1 MRSVQTYDRFP
12 LSSIKPLDHLQGY
25 RQHCLTQTRAVLAA
39 GSSPR
44 EFSPITGARLVA
56 AGEIEGIPYARC
68 PQTGSLFLAQMPS
81 SSEWA
86 QLLSNVTRHRV
97 SSAGFHSTLVQS
109 RTDNVYAPKLDWIQE
124 TLRLQEII
132 KPRLLQASTFPS
144 EFTRLLTES
153 GLFSEVLTCDEMSW
167 SLGLNPPQPKE
178 ADVQASILLE
188 SLDRVSDPVVLLR
201 GIAALLIEG
210 GLLFVTALV
219 SSGFDMAVLGLKNQY
234 LYPPDRANCF
244 SLEGLTMLLLNAG
257 FSLIEVSTP
266 GVLDVEIVL
275 AHLKKDP
282 SMTLSTFERQIVRS
296 DSQMQEAFQAFLQQQ
311 RWSSYARIVARKIEN
326 VKK

>member
-12 LSSIKPLDHLQGY
+12 LSSVKPLDTLQGY
-25 RQHCLTQTRAVLAA
+25 RQECLALTREVLAK

-44 EFSPITGARLVA
+44 DFSPITGARLVA
-56 AGEIEGIPYARC
+56 VGGVEGIPYARC
-68 PQTGSLFLAQMPS
+68 PQTGSLFLARMPS

-86 QLLSNVTRHRV
+86 RLLSKVTQHRV
-97 SSAGFHSTLVQS
+97 SSSGFHSTLAQS
-109 RTDNVYAPKLDWIQE
+109 RTDNVYSPKLDWIEE
-124 TLRLQEII
+124 TLRLQEVVN
-132 KPRLLQASTFPS
+132 PRLLQAGTFPS
-144 EFTRLLTES
+144 EFTRLLRDS

-167 SLGLNPPQPKE
+167 SLGSNPLPKE
-178 ADVQASILLE
+178 GDVQAAVLLE
-188 SLDRVSDPVVLLR
+188 SLDRVSDPGALLK
-201 GIAALLIEG
+201 GVAALLAGE

-244 SLEGLTMLLLNAG
+244 SLEGLTTFLSKAG

-266 GVLDVEIVL
+266 GVLDIEIVL
-275 AHLKKDP
+275 AHLKEDP
-282 SMTLSTFERQIVRS
+282 SLTLSTFERQIIRS
-296 DSQMQEAFQAFLQQQ
+296 DSQVKESFQTFLQQQ
-311 RWSSYARIVARKIEN
+311 AWSSYARIVARKTGN